1 MLLIG
6 ERPLTLQDV
15 WKVAV
20 EREEVG
26 LSDTAREQ
34 INVSRARVD
43 AILNDNKVVYG
54 INTGFGEFSR
64 VTISREQLKTL
75 QRNLIISH
83 AVGVGDNLPA
93 DVVRAIMLLRVNNI
107 ALGYSGA
114 TLHAVETLCA
124 MINKGVHPCVPEK
137 GSVGASGDLAPLAHV
152 VLTMMGEG
160 KAECNGE
167 VMSSADAMKK
177 AGISVHELDAK
188 EGLALINGTQ
198 VMTAI
203 GCLALYK
210 AMRLSKI
217 ADITGATTLEA
228 LKGTDRAFD
237 ERVHLLRPH
246 MGQINAASNLR
257 KLLAGSEILPS
268 HRNCSEVQDAYS
280 LRCMPQV
287 HGATKDAL
295 RYVKNV
301 LETEINSVTDNPL
314 IFEGEGI
321 SGGNFHGQPVAIAM
335 DFMKVAVAE
344 LGNISERRT
353 ERLVNPN
360 YSNNLPAFLI
370 EEGGVNS
377 GWMIPQYVA
386 AALVSENKVLAHPAS
401 VDSIPTSAGKE
412 DHVSMGTIAARQ
424 CAQIVDNVYHVL
436 AIELIAAVQGVEFR
450 RPFKAGSA
458 VEKACEL
465 VRTKASHIDKDRWF
479 KIDIDAVYGL
489 LQENAFTEAVEAVAG
504 TLEV

>member
-6 ERPLTLQDV
+6 ERPLTIQDV
-15 WKVAV
+15 WNVAV
-20 EREEVG
+20 K
-26 LSDTAREQ
+26 REQ
-34 INVSRARVD
+34 VALSEAAQEQITISRNRVD
-43 AILNDNKVVYG
+43 AILKEDKVVYG

-64 VTISREQLKTL
+64 VKISREQLKTL

-83 AVGVGDNLPA
+83 AVGVGA
-93 DVVRAIMLLRVNNI
+93 DLSAEVVRAIMVLRVNNI

-114 TLHAVETLCA
+114 TLEAVETLCA

-152 VLTMMGEG
+152 VLVLMGEG
-160 KAECNGE
+160 KAEYNGT
-167 VMSSADAMKK
+167 VMNGAEAMKM

-198 VMTAI
+198 VMTAV
-203 GCLALYK
+203 GSLALYK
-210 AMRLSKI
+210 AIRLSKI

-228 LKGTDRAFD
+228 LKGTDKAFD

-314 IFEGEGI
+314 IFDNEAI

-360 YSNNLPAFLI
+360 YSNDLPAFLI
-370 EEGGVNS
+370 KEGGVNS
-377 GWMIPQYVA
+377 GWMIPQYVS

-436 AIELIAAVQGVEFR
+436 AIELIAAVQGLEFR
-450 RPFKAGSA
+450 RPLKAGKA
-458 VEKACEL
+458 VETAFEL
-465 VRTKASHIDKDRWF
+465 VRSKAAIIEKDRWF
-479 KIDIDAVYGL
+479 KLDIDAVTAL
-489 LQENAFTEAVEAVAG
+489 INTDAFTEAVESVSG
-504 TLEV
+504 TLDV

>member
-15 WKVAV
+15 WNVAV
-20 EREEVG
+20 QREEVG
-26 LSDTAREQ
+26 LTDTAREQ
-34 INVSRARVD
+34 ISISRARVD

-83 AVGVGDNLPA
+83 AVGVGENLPS
-93 DVVRAIMLLRVNNI
+93 DVVRAIMVLRVNNI

-152 VLTMMGEG
+152 VLVMIGEG
-160 KAECNGE
+160 KAEYKGE
-167 VMSSADAMKK
+167 VMTGADAMKK
-177 AGISVHELDAK
+177 AGIPLHELDAK

-198 VMTAI
+198 VMTAV

-210 AMRLSKI
+210 ALRLSKI
-217 ADITGATTLEA
+217 ADITGAATLEA

-237 ERVHLLRPH
+237 ERVHLVRPH

-370 EEGGVNS
+370 KEGGVNS
-377 GWMIPQYVA
+377 GWMIPQYVS

-436 AIELIAAVQGVEFR
+436 AIELIAAVQGIEFR
-450 RPFKAGSA
+450 RPLRAGKAI
-458 VEKACEL
+458 EKAFEL
-465 VRTKASHIDKDRWF
+465 VRSKVASIDKDRLF
-479 KIDIDAVYGL
+479 KIDIDAVYEL
-489 LQENAFTEAVEAVAG
+489 LQQDVFTETVEAVSG
-504 TLEV
+504 TLDV

>member
-93 DVVRAIMLLRVNNI
+93 NVVRAIMLLRVNNI

-152 VLTMMGEG
+152 VLVMMGEG
-160 KAECNGE
+160 KAEFKGE
-167 VMSSADAMKK
+167 IMSAAEAMKK
-177 AGISVHELDAK
+177 AGIPLHELDAK

-198 VMTAI
+198 VMTAV
-203 GCLALYK
+203 GSLALYK
-210 AMRLSKI
+210 AIRLSKI

-370 EEGGVNS
+370 QEGGVNS
-377 GWMIPQYVA
+377 GWMIPQYVS

-436 AIELIAAVQGVEFR
+436 AIELIAAVQGLEFR
-450 RPFKAGSA
+450 RPLKAGKA
-458 VEKACEL
+458 IEKAFEL
-465 VRTKASHIDKDRWF
+465 VRSKVSFIDTDRLF
-479 KIDIDAVYGL
+479 KNDIDAVYDL
-489 LQENAFTEAVEAVAG
+489 LQQDVFTEKVEAVSG
-504 TLEV
+504 SLDV